1 MSLPTDISPLITD
14 HRSPITPSERRWIFW
29 AAVIGML
36 ITTIPYFIGF
46 HTQGEDWRFTGFVF
60 GVNDGNSYI
69 AKMLAGAEGDWLFRT
84 PYTHLEQRGILAY
97 FPFIVLGKLAAPP
110 AQHEQF
116 VILYHLYR
124 LVGGVLA
131 ILATYEFLAF
141 FISRISVR
149 RLGTLVACFGGG
161 LGWLLVILGQRNWL
175 GSLPLDFYS
184 PETFG
189 FLSLYG
195 LPHLAVS
202 RALLL
207 YGLLLY
213 LRQTSPP
220 HAAFTSIFPG
230 LLFLL
235 TGFFQPL
242 TIAVA
247 WAAIGAH
254 LAGYGLTLFVRGHRS
269 RTDYQLWLEYLRRAI
284 LAGLIS
290 APFVLYSFLALR
302 GDPFLSGW
310 TAQNK
315 ILSPHFLHYLAAYGL
330 MLPLVIMGARALLH
344 TRPVQSWLL
353 IGWGLLLPM
362 LAYAPFNLQRRL
374 PEGIWVALVTL
385 AMASFDRVQKPAR
398 AAYIPLALTFPT
410 TFFLL
415 LGGITS
421 TLQPQ
426 TPIFRPT
433 SEVNAFL
440 FLADYA
446 QTDELALTSFETGN
460 VLPVWAPVRVIIGHG
475 PESVGLAELQPRVE
489 AFYHAKTS
497 DIERLEFLKEFEVK
511 YVFWGPQERTLGGW
525 DAGQAGY
532 LKEVFNENGYTVF
545 EIVP

>member
-1 MSLPTDISPLITD
+1 MNPLSPLP
-14 HRSPITPSERRWIFW
+14 SPLAPSERRWIFW
-29 AAVIGML
+29 AAVVGML
-36 ITTIPYFIGF
+36 ITTLPYFIGF
-46 HTQGEDWRFTGFVF
+46 QMQGVDWQFTGFVF

-84 PYTHLEQRGILAY
+84 PYTYLAQRGILAY
-97 FPFIVLGKLAAPP
+97 FPFIVLGKLVSPP

-116 VILYHLYR
+116 VVIYHLYR
-124 LVGGVLA
+124 FAGGVLA
-131 ILATYEFLAF
+131 ILATYEL
-141 FISRISVR
+141 ISYFVFRISLR
-149 RLGTLVACFGGG
+149 RLGTLMACFGGG
-161 LGWLLVILGQRNWL
+161 LGWLLVVLGQGNWL

-213 LRQTSPP
+213 LRVSELPP
-220 HAAFTSIFPG
+220 RISKLKSLTPG

-235 TGFFQPL
+235 LGFFQPL

-247 WAAIGAH
+247 WVVMSAH
-254 LAGYGLTLFVRGHRS
+254 LVGYGLFLFSQGHRS
-269 RTDYQLWLEYLRRAI
+269 HADFQPWRVYLRRAMM
-284 LAGLIS
+284 AGLIS

-310 TAQNK
+310 TAQNQ
-315 ILSPHFLHYLAAYGL
+315 ILSPSPFHYLAAYGL
-330 MLPLVIMGARALLH
+330 ILPFAFIGARHLVR

-353 IGWGLLLPM
+353 IGWVILLPA

-374 PEGIWVALVTL
+374 PEGIWVALVAL
-385 AMASFDRVQKPAR
+385 AMAALDRVQKPAR
-398 AAYIPLALTFPT
+398 AAFIPLALTFPT
-410 TFFLL
+410 TLFLL
-415 LGGITS
+415 VGGINS

-426 TPIFRPT
+426 PPIFRPT
-433 SEVNAFL
+433 AEVNAFL
-440 FLADYA
+440 FLSEHA
-446 QTDELALTSFETGN
+446 QTGALALASFDTGN

-489 AFYHAKTS
+489 AFYHS
-497 DIERLEFLKEFEVK
+497 DMSELERQAFLKAFGVK
-511 YVFWGPQERTLGGW
+511 YVFWGPLERSLDGW
-525 DAGQAGY
+525 KPEQAGY
-532 LKEVFNENGYTVF
+532 LKEIFNKNGYVIF
-545 EIVP
+545 EVSP